1 MSCSPFT
8 GDRTGPSPRLPP
20 GPYSEHPSGA
30 RDKDGAL
37 VTEFDYLVVG
47 GGTAVMLTA
56 ERAAG
61 LIRQVR

>member
-1 MSCSPFT
+1 M
-8 GDRTGPSPRLPP
+8 
-20 GPYSEHPSGA
+20 A
-30 RDKDGAL
+30 
-37 VTEFDYLVVG
+37 EFDYLVIG